1 MKKLMGCLEKPI
13 LQYLS
18 DLPEKK
24 NNSKIKNPIRRQGWN
39 PRGLREQLRF
49 SPEERVLFCAQF
61 PGVGCAAQS
70 PTAAELSN

>member
-24 NNSKIKNPIRRQGWN
+24 KSKIKNPIQTQGWN
-39 PRGLREQLRF
+39 PRGLREQLCF
-49 SPEERVLFCAQF
+49 SPKQRVLFCAQF